1 MALAPDTILPCSQ
14 LSEDG
19 YKVVAVI
26 GWVNDFAAYQ
36 YYTHASDEECARTG
50 DKISREQARR
60 LFPEL
65 KDYRYRD

>member
-1 MALAPDTILPCSQ
+1 MIQPDTILPSNK
-14 LSEDG
+14 LSEEG

-36 YYTHASDEECARTG
+36 YYTYSSDEECAGSG
-50 DKISREQARR
+50 DKIGEDQARE

-65 KDYRYRD
+65 ASYSYRR